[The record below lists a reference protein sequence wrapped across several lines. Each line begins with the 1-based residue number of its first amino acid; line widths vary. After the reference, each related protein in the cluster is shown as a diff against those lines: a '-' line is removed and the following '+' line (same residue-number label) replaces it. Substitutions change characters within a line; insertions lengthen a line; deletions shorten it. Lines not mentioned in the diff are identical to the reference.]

1 MSKDGLKPIGA
12 IVKDAVSGLDGPVP
26 SIHETPP
33 PARRG
38 FTQADQVDQLVWA
51 SEQDP
56 EMGFMARMIALC
68 SASRAPT
75 PATSTSTSGSQRPLQ
90 THHGCRWR
98 QQAPLRQPPAP
109 AAGLGLNRSGTYP
122 KPRAGPGFVRS
133 PSSCATLGMLK
144 QRQRRHYVAFAPG
157 SATRWTGSFSATC
170 LN

>member
-56 EMGFMARMIALC
+56 EMGFMARMMALC
-68 SASRAPT
+68 SLPRTNP
-75 PATSTSTSGSQRPLQ
+75 GNQHQ
-90 THHGCRWR
+90 YKR
-98 QQAPLRQPPAP
+98 QNGPYKLIMVAGGDNKLPFGQPPAP
-109 AAGLGLNRSGTYP
+109 AAGRGLNRSGTYP
-122 KPRAGPGFVRS
+122 KPRACPGPLALRVHAVARDQ
-133 PSSCATLGMLK
+133 
-144 QRQRRHYVAFAPG
+144 QR
-157 SATRWTGSFSATC
+157 
-170 LN
+170 